1 MNETIT
7 LPPQLRD
14 EIQTL
19 TRDLGLVSHDATVQY
34 LLQKAVE
41 REKKFL
47 VASLYQKGQKTMRQ
61 CAALLKV
68 SLEEMIDILRDF
80 EIPFHDDIT
89 QQLETANKLVRE
101 MKSAQV

>member
-1 MNETIT
+1 MNENIT

-14 EIQTL
+14 DIQSL
-19 TRDLGLVSHDATVQY
+19 TRDLGLVSSDATVQY

-47 VASLYQKGQKTMRQ
+47 VANLYQKGQKTMRQ
-61 CAALLKV
+61 CAALLNV
-68 SLEEMIDILRDF
+68 DLEEMMDILRDF

-89 QQLETANKLVRE
+89 QQIETAKKLVRE
-101 MKSAQV
+101 MQAAQP

>member
-1 MNETIT
+1 MNENIT

-14 EIQTL
+14 DIQSL
-19 TRDLGLVSHDATVQY
+19 TRDLGLVNSDATVQY

-61 CAALLKV
+61 CAALLNV
-68 SLEEMIDILRDF
+68 DLEEMIDILRDF

-89 QQLETANKLVRE
+89 QQIETAHKLARE
-101 MKSAQV
+101 MQSAQS

>member
-1 MNETIT
+1 MNENIT

-14 EIQTL
+14 DIQSL
-19 TRDLGLVSHDATVQY
+19 TRDLGLVSSDATVQY

-61 CAALLKV
+61 CAALLNV
-68 SLEEMIDILRDF
+68 DLEEMIDILRDF
-80 EIPFHDDIT
+80 EIPFHDDII
-89 QQLETANKLVRE
+89 QQIETAHKLVRE
-101 MKSAQV
+101 MQSAQS